1 MRRWVY
7 GPDVS
12 YSDNVNTSSVLPHT
26 RYHCVKGQTSTCE
39 SIGSFNITY
48 LYGFGAS
55 GNMVKDWVNIGD
67 AIVPMGVEVANKVGT
82 IATETMDGFIGLG
95 MYSCSIT
102 CPEIY
107 SSQIYTDTVS

>member
-12 YSDNVNTSSVLPHT
+12 YSDNVNTSRVLPHT

-95 MYSCSIT
+95 MYLCSIT
-102 CPEIY
+102 RPEIY
-107 SSQIYTDTVS
+107 SSQIHTDTVS